1 MKKKK
6 IHGPQKTE
14 DKNNNCNHSFQLYF
28 NSILWS
34 TEKKLTGGRKEKYIL
49 RERRRTE
56 NQIVKVTT
64 TTEKGREIKSEER
77 KTGKVETKNTL
88 R

>member
-1 MKKKK
+1 MW
-6 IHGPQKTE
+6 
-14 DKNNNCNHSFQLYF
+14 
-28 NSILWS
+28 SI
-34 TEKKLTGGRKEKYIL
+34 EKKLTGGRKEKYIL

-56 NQIVKVTT
+56 NQIVKVTI
-64 TTEKGREIKSEER
+64 TTEKGREIKSEDR